1 MQRNGSL
8 IYVCFLCFSFLTI
21 ISTRVKYAR
30 NNKKRNEA
38 RRNEEGLTPK
48 QAELKELKEKI
59 IYMKKNEIKNKDI
72 SEQLNIPVKTLER
85 YITKFK
91 KEGLL

>member
-1 MQRNGSL
+1 ML
-8 IYVCFLCFSFLTI
+8 
-21 ISTRVKYAR
+21 
-30 NNKKRNEA
+30 
-38 RRNEEGLTPK
+38 
-48 QAELKELKEKI
+48 EKI

>member
-1 MQRNGSL
+1 M
-8 IYVCFLCFSFLTI
+8 YVVLVFRKFIILTI
-21 ISTRVKYAR
+21 ISTRVRYAR
-30 NNKKRNEA
+30 KNKKRT
-38 RRNEEGLTPK
+38 EEGLTPK

>member
-1 MQRNGSL
+1 M
-8 IYVCFLCFSFLTI
+8 FLCFSFLTI
-21 ISTRVKYAR
+21 ISTEEKYRR
-30 NNKKRNEA
+30 NNER
-38 RRNEEGLTPK
+38 RTPRNEEGLTPK

-59 IYMKKNEIKNKDI
+59 IYMKKNKIKNKDI
-72 SEQLNIPVKTLER
+72 SEKLNIPVKTLER